1 MGEWF
6 EVCTVPHPLF
16 IRAYLLHSDGLLLD
30 TLDLVHETLRLLSV
44 ILQLF
49 KYLPSVSVLFIDF
62 VESSHESLLP

>member
-1 MGEWF
+1 MADWF
-6 EVCTVPHPLF
+6 EVCTVPHPLL

-30 TLDLVHETLRLLSV
+30 TLDLVHETLRLLGV

-49 KYLPSVSVLFIDF
+49 KYLASVSILFIDF

>member
-16 IRAYLLHSDGLLLD
+16 IRAYLLHSDGLLLG

-62 VESSHESLLP
+62 VESSHEALLS